1 LVKDAIILPWSFI
14 GAKEKMRE
22 KDFRQLIIQK
32 FIEHEALDY
41 MFEIVKENS
50 LYFNYQ

>member
-1 LVKDAIILPWSFI
+1 
-14 GAKEKMRE
+14 MRE

-41 MFEIVKENS
+41 MFDLVKQNSKYFEEI
-50 LYFNYQ
+50 